1 MILSFYYNLLH
12 ESFSLYFSCT
22 NLGYCFLN
30 DYLYLYISSAVRK
43 YIIFHKFTLMFFEH
57 L

>member
-1 MILSFYYNLLH
+1 MLSFYYNLLH

-43 YIIFHKFTLMFFEH
+43 YIIFHKFTVMFFEH